1 MAKLARPDVVPVASV
16 PRAPMLVRETV
27 QLALTR
33 PASAFGG
40 RTQRPEPL
48 QTEGET
54 QSRMLVHDVWH
65 PAGVHVYGVQSV
77 VCPLPPVIV

>member
-1 MAKLARPDVVPVASV
+1 MAKLATPDVVPAGSV
-16 PRAPMLVRETV
+16 PREPMRVRDTV
-27 QLALTR
+27 QLAFTR

-54 QSRMLVHDVWH
+54 QSRMLVHDV
-65 PAGVHVYGVQSV
+65 
-77 VCPLPPVIV
+77 